1 MKKPKK
7 KVILPLEE
15 TPLLGEL
22 SHFKF
27 MTKEGW
33 ASISIIGT
41 PEEGLKQ
48 LKSINTREE
57 PITNIELV
65 PQ

>member
-1 MKKPKK
+1 
-7 KVILPLEE
+7 VILPLEE

-33 ASISIIGT
+33 ASISIVGS
-41 PEEGLKQ
+41 PKEGLKQ
-48 LKSINTREE
+48 LESINTKEE
-57 PITNIELV
+57 PITNIQLIE
-65 PQ
+65 Q